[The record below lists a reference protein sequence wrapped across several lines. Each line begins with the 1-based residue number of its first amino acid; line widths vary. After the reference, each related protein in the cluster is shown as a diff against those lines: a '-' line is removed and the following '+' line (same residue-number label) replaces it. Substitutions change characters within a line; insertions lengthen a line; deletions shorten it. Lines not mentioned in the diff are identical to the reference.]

1 MVDRFRLFAAAFA
14 AALLSLPAEAQT
26 RSPRSDTPAA
36 GITGSIVGYQESAS
50 SAILYHEE
58 KGGMVTQVAPPVT
71 ARKPVAAPKKA
82 AGNGATKTPEPPAA
96 RKLAQ
101 Q

>member
-36 GITGSIVGYQESAS
+36 GVTGSVVGYQESAG

-58 KGGMVTQVAPPVT
+58 KGGMVTQVPPPVP
-71 ARKPVAAPKKA
+71 AKKLVAAPKKA
-82 AGNGATKTPEPPAA
+82 ADGGTKTPEPPAA